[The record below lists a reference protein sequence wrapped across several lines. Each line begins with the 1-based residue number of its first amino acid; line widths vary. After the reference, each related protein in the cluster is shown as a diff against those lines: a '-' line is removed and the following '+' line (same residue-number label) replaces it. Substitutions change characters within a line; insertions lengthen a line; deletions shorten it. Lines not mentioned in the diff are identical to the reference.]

1 VEGRTAPG
9 KGAEGREEAFGAKT
23 VQEGRGMSTSRPEK
37 EGYEPTKEKGGE
49 ASEDAYEDRNVYV
62 ATGVPLYRQDGR
74 PFMYRPVETE
84 QEERHWD
91 GHLLQCW
98 GSECSLLG
106 WLVCCV
112 VMWVPCLAYGRNMN
126 QALRKSFFWQAVLYF
141 LLAMGLQGLVN
152 SMVEITC
159 PFKTWERM
167 GANGEMVEVMHK
179 SCLKYHYVR
188 SAFYPLYFVGIIYF
202 AYRRNEVREKFNIA
216 GSSMGDFLSWLCC
229 ASCALCQETRTIALY
244 IRDGEWIGRRGANGG
259 YASLPGQSSSPEPY
273 RPPQPT
279 APPSL
284 EPTHLYSNQV

>member
-1 VEGRTAPG
+1 
-9 KGAEGREEAFGAKT
+9 
-23 VQEGRGMSTSRPEK
+23 MSTSRPEK
-37 EGYEPTKEKGGE
+37 EGYEPSQAKSGG
-49 ASEDAYEDRNVYV
+49 ASEAAYEDGNVTV
-62 ATGVPLYRQDGR
+62 ATGVPLYSIDGR
-74 PFMYRPVETE
+74 PFMYRPVDTE
-84 QEERHWD
+84 PLERHWD

-112 VMWVPCLAYGRNMN
+112 VMWVPCLAYGRNME

-141 LLAMGLQGLVN
+141 LLAMGLQSLVN
-152 SMVEITC
+152 AMVEITC

-167 GANGEMVEVMHK
+167 DTNGELVEVLHR
-179 SCLKYHYVR
+179 SCLKYHYAR
-188 SAFYPLYFVGIIYF
+188 AAFYPLYFVGIIYF
-202 AYRRNEVREKFNIA
+202 AYRRNEVRERFNIA

-244 IRDGEWIGRRGANGG
+244 IKDGHWIGRGGANSG
-259 YASLPGQSSSPEPY
+259 YATVPGQDSSPEPY
-273 RPPQPT
+273 RPPEPT